1 MALGVQFSAVFH
13 VSPSIPDDSL
23 DCLHF
28 HPQNRV
34 QKNSE
39 TRKQQFLRWKELI
52 LQYSKHRK
60 QAVINIG
67 DDSELFSNSKVNRSL
82 DRDSREMIM
91 NELCTSKNAATVGK
105 GTGTYEIYWLTL
117 EEWSNVIHSWAES
130 CGQTNTVLTF
140 FELLNDHPDQ
150 EFHQLTEQVF
160 MKALKHLE
168 NKGKCEVIEIDGSY
182 GVKFF

>member
-1 MALGVQFSAVFH
+1 MFLFTFLA
-13 VSPSIPDDSL
+13 P
-23 DCLHF
+23 
-28 HPQNRV
+28 NRV

-52 LQYSKHRK
+52 LKYAKHRK

-67 DDSELFSNSKVNRSL
+67 DESELFNNSKVNRTL
-82 DRDSREMIM
+82 DRESREMIM
-91 NELCTSKNAATVGK
+91 NELCNTKNASAIGK
-105 GTGTYEIYWLTL
+105 NTGTYEIYWLTL
-117 EEWSNVIHSWAES
+117 EEWSNVIYTWAVN
-130 CGQTNTVLTF
+130 CGLTNSVLTF

-150 EFHQLTEQVF
+150 EFHQLSEQVF

-168 NKGKCEVIEIDGSY
+168 SKGKCEVIEIDGSY